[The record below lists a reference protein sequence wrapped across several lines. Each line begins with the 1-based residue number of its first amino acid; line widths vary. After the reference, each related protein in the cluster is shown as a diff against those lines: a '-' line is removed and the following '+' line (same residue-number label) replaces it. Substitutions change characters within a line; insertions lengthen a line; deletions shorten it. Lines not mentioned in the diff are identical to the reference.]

1 MGVPRVLAAAMR
13 RGVYAAGTVGKR
25 MFWVGTVTY
34 GMTLVVSGKK
44 AI

>member
-13 RGVYAAGTVGKR
+13 RGVYAAGIVGKR
-25 MFWVGTVTY
+25 IFRVGTATY
-34 GMTLVVSGKK
+34 GMTWVSGKK